1 MESWLGLQAGR
12 EVENSQQLRDG
23 VLLALALAN
32 ILPERFHNLR
42 YFYTAGS

>member
-1 MESWLGLQAGR
+1 MEAWLGLQAGR

-42 YFYTAGS
+42 CTFP